1 MVLLTVLIARVECLN
16 KGGVKVV
23 LLVGLDNRGRSGLS
37 MVLLGV
43 GGSCFRGEVILHEY
57 NEELLSAML

>member
-1 MVLLTVLIARVECLN
+1 LVLLTVLIARVECLN

-43 GGSCFRGEVILHEY
+43 GGSCFRGEVILFI
-57 NEELLSAML
+57 